1 MEGPRER
8 GRRAS
13 NAMKWLADRLP
24 SLRLMPPVFVVAVA
38 LNYPWELA
46 HGSFYQGVTDDPWAW
61 WYCFVAS
68 LGDGVLVCLIYALGC
83 LVFRRR
89 NWFMPGHGLRIPFLL
104 TAGLVVGVAVE
115 WIGARLLQR
124 WVYAP
129 SMPLVPGLELGLV
142 PLVQMIL
149 LPVVVF
155 LIVAAVL
162 GPRTRG
168 RP

>member
-1 MEGPRER
+1 
-8 GRRAS
+8 
-13 NAMKWLADRLP
+13 MKRLADRLP
-24 SLRLMPPVFVVAVA
+24 SLRRVPPVFVVAVA
-38 LNYPWELA
+38 LNYLWEL
-46 HGSFYQGVTDDPWAW
+46 GQRPFFEGLTDDPWAW
-61 WYCFVAS
+61 WHCFVAS

-89 NWFMPGHGLRIPFLL
+89 DWFLPGRGLRIPFLL

-129 SMPLVPGLELGLV
+129 GMPLVPGLELGLV
-142 PLVQMIL
+142 PVVQMTL
-149 LPVVVF
+149 LPTVVF
-155 LIVAAVL
+155 LIVAAALRL
-162 GPRTRG
+162 GSRR

>member
-1 MEGPRER
+1 
-8 GRRAS
+8 
-13 NAMKWLADRLP
+13 MKRLADLLP
-24 SLRLMPPVFVVAVA
+24 SLRLMPRVFVVAVA
-38 LNYPWELA
+38 LNYPWELGQ
-46 HGSFYQGVTDDPWAW
+46 GSLYEGVTDDTWAW
-61 WYCFVAS
+61 WRCFVSS

-89 NWFMPGHGLRIPFLL
+89 DWFAPGHGLRIPFLL

-115 WIGARLLQR
+115 WIGARLLRR

-149 LPVVVF
+149 LPVVAF
-155 LIVAAVL
+155 LIVAA
-162 GPRTRG
+162 GSRPRTRG
-168 RP
+168 RPWLRA